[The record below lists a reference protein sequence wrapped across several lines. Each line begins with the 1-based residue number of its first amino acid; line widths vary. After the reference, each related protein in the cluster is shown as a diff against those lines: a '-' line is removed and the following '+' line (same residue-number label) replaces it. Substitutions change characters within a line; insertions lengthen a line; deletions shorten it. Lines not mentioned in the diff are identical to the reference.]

1 LNSVEQFFLP
11 SEVNL
16 KRLLELA
23 DSREP
28 VDDFE
33 HDFVNWSSRDQR
45 TIKTYKFQSPY
56 LDRRGTKKLVV
67 VVDPQGRKLNVRMR
81 TDSGF
86 LSRPDNIGSFSAGK
100 IVEGQGPQE
109 IVLRREDFNG
119 PDGKEL
125 EWSKI
130 ATFEITVLDTANN
143 QKLELATGSGT
154 KTIQSIMLVE

>member
-1 LNSVEQFFLP
+1 
-11 SEVNL
+11 
-16 KRLLELA
+16 
-23 DSREP
+23 
-28 VDDFE
+28 
-33 HDFVNWSSRDQR
+33 
-45 TIKTYKFQSPY
+45 
-56 LDRRGTKKLVV
+56 
-67 VVDPQGRKLNVRMR
+67 M
-81 TDSGF
+81 
-86 LSRPDNIGSFSAGK
+86 SRPDNIGSFSAGK